1 MDILKTPHQKLL
13 EEAGATPASPGMVH
27 TPKQMLMQESGIM
40 PRFADGGNVS
50 GLPNLSFD
58 VRSIPNMA
66 GTPGIGYEQGVQGA
80 TARMQLEKE
89 LKNRARLRAGISGMG
104 MAVPGQQGVKMMP
117 GEMDV
122 GAKFPI
128 GPGNLDISAR
138 RSINPIPGRGYNQG
152 INAQYSMPFA
162 DGGSVQMSPEDMMA
176 ELIYSGRLPEYFAKG
191 GTVNSAEFEAAL
203 ESAKRQPGFLKRG
216 ASKTLGATNKL
227 FNRLNPAFQVMAA
240 EDAGSRALDAAERA
254 YHGDYR
260 GAAISGLG
268 AIGSG
273 VGMAP
278 GVVPQLVSIPLS
290 FGADYLQEYFDEKDP
305 HKSRASLKIQN

>member
-40 PRFADGGNVS
+40 PRFADGG
-50 GLPNLSFD
+50 
-58 VRSIPNMA
+58 A
-66 GTPGIGYEQGVQGA
+66 
-80 TARMQLEKE
+80 
-89 LKNRARLRAGISGMG
+89 
-104 MAVPGQQGVKMMP
+104 
-117 GEMDV
+117 
-122 GAKFPI
+122 
-128 GPGNLDISAR
+128 
-138 RSINPIPGRGYNQG
+138 
-152 INAQYSMPFA
+152 
-162 DGGSVQMSPEDMMA
+162 VQMSPEDMLA

-240 EDAGSRALDAAERA
+240 EDAGSRALEAAERA